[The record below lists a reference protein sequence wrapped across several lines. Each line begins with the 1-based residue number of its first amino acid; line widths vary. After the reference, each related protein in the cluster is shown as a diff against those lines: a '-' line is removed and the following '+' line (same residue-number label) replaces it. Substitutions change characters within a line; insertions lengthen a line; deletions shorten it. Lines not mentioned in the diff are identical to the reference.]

1 MYSIIGID
9 GIDGA
14 GKSTV
19 AQFIKERLIMMG
31 YHVVTIEPPFYDT
44 PSGKIVED
52 YLRHGYDDIR
62 DRMVASMLYSFD
74 RTMWMKENFGS
85 TFINPEN
92 YFEYTKDQKLIVLYT
107 RNWLSNIFFQ
117 TTPIAQTPVDSY
129 RVMGHVFGTVLNEDG
144 EEIRLTLPRMHE
156 ILQELRVCG
165 GVSEHYNIRNFKS
178 IRTIQTLYR
187 RQRALFVKNM
197 MRDVYMMDIMPW
209 HACLPEAVVE
219 ERYPK
224 TLHYFNEVD
233 FVQAAESVCNIVLA
247 PHMANTSV
255 DILRQNMIRRYK
267 GDETKMDRNEAN
279 REYLDSVLENIH
291 YIHRNF
297 DRIMSTKATHNITFH
312 DANLSSAE
320 EDDAL
325 SLSSLLL
332 EKAYRYHIIHTTD
345 EASGQQLDFGR
356 ITNEIMGYLQMAIPH
371 FGIQH

>member
-74 RTMWMKENFGS
+74 RAMWMKDHFGE

-117 TTPIAQTPVDSY
+117 TTPIAQTPADSY
-129 RVMGHVFGTVLNEDG
+129 RVMGHVFGTVLNEGG

-156 ILQELRVCG
+156 ILQELRVRG

-209 HACLPEAVVE
+209 HACLPEAAVK

-224 TLHYFNEVD
+224 TLPYYNEVD

-247 PHMANTSV
+247 PHIANTSV
-255 DILRQNMIRRYK
+255 EILRQNMIRRYK
-267 GDETKMDRNEAN
+267 GDESKMDRNEAN

-312 DANLSSAE
+312 DANLGSTE
-320 EDDAL
+320 EDDTL

-345 EASGQQLDFGR
+345 EASGQQLDFGQ